1 MSNYYNT
8 NAWSTVHIN
17 PGVME
22 HSLAP
27 WGSFGTVFIAFT
39 ALDKPVSSQ
48 SQAGV
53 SWWAHKFH
61 FFLTA
66 PHHVVAENCIQVYPV
81 LPGCAGEANT
91 CPQMTPQWLKLMK
104 TLLTSCARS
113 FQCLL
118 CHERYMTHIS
128 HLLRL
133 LSSSTYNIF
142 NFKVLRS
149 LESQVILLCAEYM
162 LHVFF
167 FMY

>member
-1 MSNYYNT
+1 M
-8 NAWSTVHIN
+8 
-17 PGVME
+17 
-22 HSLAP
+22 
-27 WGSFGTVFIAFT
+27 
-39 ALDKPVSSQ
+39 SSQ

-61 FFLTA
+61 FFPYCSA
-66 PHHVVAENCIQVYPV
+66 PCCCRELYPG
-81 LPGCAGEANT
+81 LSSAPRLCREANT

-113 FQCLL
+113 FQCPL

-133 LSSSTYNIF
+133 LSRSTYTIF

-149 LESQVILLCAEYM
+149 FGKPSHSPLCWVYAACFL
-162 LHVFF
+162 LHVLNIRGKLQTASFSQQSLNTF
-167 FMY
+167 YTLIKSWQLSVWFCNMLLG